1 MAKRRQRNP
10 FLFYTSPRREKRE
23 RYFAGRER
31 RGEGSMQTQSRR
43 GIDLVFGWKRRRAQ
57 LS

>member
-10 FLFYTSPRREKRE
+10 LLFYTSPRREKRE

-31 RGEGSMQTQSRR
+31 RGGGSMQTQSRR
-43 GIDLVFGWKRRRAQ
+43 GIDLVFGWKRRRG
-57 LS
+57 S